1 MPVGRLALWAALCCL
16 PTLAFYLGMRALLA
30 VCAWDGPPWRRA
42 PAPQGPTLERLV
54 SDLRRLEGDYRRIE
68 ASDLPAKAARL
79 RSVTLA
85 YDDTLTACCR
95 ALDLPEPD
103 KPPLRPVERL
113 QTEAALAQHGLTW

>member
-1 MPVGRLALWAALCCL
+1 MSVGRLALYAALCCV
-16 PTLAFYLGMRALLA
+16 PSIAFYLGMRGLMA
-30 VCAWDGPPWRRA
+30 VCAWNGPPWRREL
-42 PAPQGPTLERLV
+42 APQGPTLERLV

-103 KPPLRPVERL
+103 KPPLGPVERL

>member
-1 MPVGRLALWAALCCL
+1 MGRLALYAGLCFV
-16 PTLAFYLGMRALLA
+16 PSIVFYLGMRGLQA
-30 VCAWDGPPWRRA
+30 VSSWSGPPWRRE
-42 PAPQGPTLERLV
+42 PSPQGPTLERLV